1 MKIEKTP
8 LNGCFIIYPEVITD
22 GRGSFMESYNEVK
35 FAQITGVKPNFVQ
48 DNQSTSKKGVLRGF
62 HFQQEP
68 FWQAKLVRVVKG
80 AVQDVVVDIRR
91 GSETFGQS
99 FSMVLDENTN
109 AQLFIPKGF
118 AHAFLALE
126 NNTIFAYKCDEYYNK
141 ASELGIRY
149 NDTRLKID
157 WLLPDKNLI
166 ISEKDLLLPFFKELF
181 P

>member
-1 MKIEKTP
+1 MRIEKTP
-8 LNGCFIIYPEVITD
+8 LKGCFIIYPELLSD

-35 FAQITGVKPNFVQ
+35 FAQVTGVKPNFVQ
-48 DNQSTSKKGVLRGF
+48 DNQSISKKGVLRGF

-68 FWQAKLVRVVKG
+68 YSQAKLVRVIKG
-80 AVQDVVVDIRR
+80 AVQDVVVDFRK

-99 FSMVLDENTN
+99 FSTVLDENTN
-109 AQLFIPKGF
+109 AQLYIPKGF

-141 ASELGIRY
+141 HSEQGIRY
-149 NDTRLKID
+149 NDNSLKIK
-157 WLLPDKNLI
+157 WLLPEDALI